1 MYEVSNQV
9 AAIDQHERGRCA
21 ACYLVVVLQIIED
34 RVFEG
39 RERIDLDR
47 ALREFESFN
56 KSREQSGWDA
66 CGGGFPEDVVECF
79 ANRHCKLEWVAPL
92 KFVILQPE
100 DVQTEL
106 RERGTV
112 GLYVDARLVRLTNGL
127 GVVTDACA
135 VESGFWEE
143 NHCVACVGW
152 NDDGWVC
159 RNSWGSSVPV
169 GSTRV
174 PWNSLPQ
181 RPGYFVLSFLY
192 PPLEYFGEESVWF
205 AIQRAAIT

>member
-1 MYEVSNQV
+1 MYEVPNQV

-34 RVFEG
+34 RVFGG
-39 RERIDLDR
+39 RARIDLQQ
-47 ALREFESFN
+47 ALHEFESFA
-56 KSREQSGWDA
+56 KEREEGGWNA

-79 ANRHCKLEWVAPL
+79 ANRHCELRWVGRASP

-112 GLYVDARLVRLTNGL
+112 GVYVDARLVRLTNDL

-135 VESGFWEE
+135 AESGFWEE

-152 NDDGWVC
+152 NQDGWIC
-159 RNSWGSSVPV
+159 RNSWGPSVPV
-169 GSTRV
+169 GSARV

-192 PPLEYFGEESVWF
+192 PPLEYSGEESVWF
-205 AIQRAAIT
+205 AIQHA